1 MVGRNSTSGTVIA
14 CYHNTGNVDGGYY
27 VGGVAGSNSASVTAC
42 YHATGSVSGRYYIGG
57 IVGSNSASVTDC
69 YWSDSPDTGIGKDQ
83 GDASKTTEVDGADV
97 TWQTAVDAMNT
108 AIATWNDNHPDTPCN
123 WRYELID
130 DNSLPTLKKK
140 NE

>member
-1 MVGRNSTSGTVIA
+1 MAGLNSGNLNACTVSGDVSGEDAGGGIVGQNNGIVSACAVSGTVSGESSI
-14 CYHNTGNVDGGYY
+14 
-27 VGGVAGSNSASVTAC
+27 GGV
-42 YHATGSVSGRYYIGG
+42 
-57 IVGSNSASVTDC
+57 VGSNSASVTDC